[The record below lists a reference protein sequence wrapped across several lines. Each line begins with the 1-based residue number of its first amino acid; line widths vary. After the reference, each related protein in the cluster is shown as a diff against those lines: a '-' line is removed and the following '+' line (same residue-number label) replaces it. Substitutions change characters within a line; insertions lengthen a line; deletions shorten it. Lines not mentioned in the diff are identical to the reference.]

1 MCKYWHM
8 QLPEYFKRHDSSGE
22 TLVQPMG
29 NSRLQKCFI
38 PIQSF
43 VYIDMIRLF
52 PVKVRVKKSSDVN
65 WIWQAKNMELTC
77 ICAICWLCTLSVFIF
92 CKSSPCKR
100 KTHCV
105 NEWKKVVRVCARA
118 RTYIDM
124 IFWKNIVQA
133 ANIFSIPNAGYFKRN
148 FEFNVP
154 LFESGLDRVW
164 GNWIKLFWKFKNSNL
179 ALISWLNAA
188 FGNFNAN

>member
-1 MCKYWHM
+1 M

-38 PIQSF
+38 SIQSF

-65 WIWQAKNMELTC
+65 WIWQAKNTELTC

-105 NEWKKVVRVCARA
+105 NEWKKVVRVCVCARA
-118 RTYIDM
+118 HIHWHDLLKEHSSSSQYFFYTKRWVLQKKLWIQRAA
-124 IFWKNIVQA
+124 FWKWTGQSVR
-133 ANIFSIPNAGYFKRN
+133 K
-148 FEFNVP
+148 
-154 LFESGLDRVW
+154 LDK
-164 GNWIKLFWKFKNSNL
+164 IMLKIQKFQSCSYLL
-179 ALISWLNAA
+179 A
-188 FGNFNAN
+188 